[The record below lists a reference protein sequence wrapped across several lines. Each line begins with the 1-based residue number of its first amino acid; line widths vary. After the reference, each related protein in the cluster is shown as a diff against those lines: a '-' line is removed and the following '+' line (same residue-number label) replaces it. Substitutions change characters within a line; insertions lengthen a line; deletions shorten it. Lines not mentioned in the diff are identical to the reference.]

1 MTLQTLFPGAGPEPG
16 GSNTADFTVDDTA
29 LSWASSAQAQPPRA
43 ATSRG
48 RATLCP
54 APVTDPCV
62 QVLSVTEQLDAGV
75 RYLDLRIAHMEE
87 GSERNLH
94 FVHMVYTTALVE
106 VGARAGA
113 ASQGQPRAAQAGQAD
128 LCAWVRA
135 QCPGSAAG
143 CTNII
148 AGDFIGAS
156 GFVSDVI
163 GLNRKLLRG

>member
-1 MTLQTLFPGAGPEPG
+1 MTLQTLFPEAGPEPG

-113 ASQGQPRAAQAGQAD
+113 ASQGQPREAQAGQAD
-128 LCAWVRA
+128 L
-135 QCPGSAAG
+135 
-143 CTNII
+143 
-148 AGDFIGAS
+148 
-156 GFVSDVI
+156 
-163 GLNRKLLRG
+163 